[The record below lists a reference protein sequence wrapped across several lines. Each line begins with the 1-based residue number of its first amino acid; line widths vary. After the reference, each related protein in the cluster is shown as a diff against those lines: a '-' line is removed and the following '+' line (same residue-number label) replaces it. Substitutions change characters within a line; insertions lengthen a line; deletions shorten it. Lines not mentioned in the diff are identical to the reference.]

1 MLDFV
6 DGASAR
12 EKSYITIGQI
22 LEDAKPESKNA
33 PFSIISKHTLVHTV
47 GSIPHGGSGL
57 FLTFV

>member
-6 DGASAR
+6 DGASAH

-22 LEDAKPESKNA
+22 LEDANPESKKA

-47 GSIPHGGSGL
+47 GSIPNVGSDL
-57 FLTFV
+57 FLMFV